1 MFKKKIMAFGLVAS
15 VFAASVSA
23 SAGTI
28 PSTSLTGTDAST
40 SYYHL
45 GSGDHTLKGTG
56 TSGTGTARAKK
67 INRLFPDSTVA
78 EIDVTSKYTST
89 DGFSAVSATDG
100 VNQSYYIHWKGSN
113 GTSSANVEISH

>member
-28 PSTSLTGTDAST
+28 SSTSLTGTDAST

-45 GSGDHTLKGTG
+45 GGGDHVLKGTG
-56 TSGTGTARAKK
+56 TSGSGIAKAKK

-78 EIDVTSKYTST
+78 QIDVTSPYSST
-89 DGFSAVSATDG
+89 DSFSAVSSTNGA
-100 VNQSYYIHWKGSN
+100 NQSYYIQWN
-113 GTSSANVEISH
+113 GASKSASANVEISH